1 MGRKNKEIQEQQQIS
16 ENLNTEKSS
25 LIKNLTRI
33 TQQKLKMQ
41 EEMLQKFVL
50 ILNAKKKKIR
60 ELKKQIIEIS
70 SRKDQNLPEKDLKI
84 NWGN

>member
-84 NWGN
+84 N